1 MEKKMKKSIGFHAAR
16 GKTIFRGS
24 LLLIGIFLAASA
36 VGYLF
41 RRIGFDETNIVLI
54 YLLAVLATAWL
65 THSFVFGILS
75 SFLATFLFSY
85 LFARPEFTFLV
96 DDANNYIV
104 TFVIMTATAL
114 ITSALTSHARQSE
127 CAAREKEAQAK
138 AIYALTNRLTD
149 AKTMDDI
156 AAAAVQSISTCFS
169 CQAACLCFDS
179 TGMPEGSFVQQ
190 VSADSQ
196 VHRKLENRMA
206 YKSAVEEASPG
217 CLKGREFY
225 DWPILGKETILG
237 VIRIPAA
244 DGRAMHETS
253 ASLLR
258 AMIKGTALAMDR
270 HWSSI
275 RQLQLREETAKE
287 RYRSNLLRAISHD
300 LRTPLAGI
308 IGSCEML
315 LDMTDAKSPQHA
327 IAVDMHKEAN
337 WLYSLVE
344 NILSLTRLQD
354 GSLPLCKQV
363 EAVEEIVAGAVNRM
377 AKRAPE
383 CTIHVDIPGDLILV
397 PMDAKLIEQVLIN
410 LLSNAAL
417 HANVKEPVDIIVSV
431 NASEKAVQF
440 VVQDRGVGIVPE
452 DLPHIF
458 EMFYTRGRGHAD
470 AGQGIG
476 LGLAICETIVQA
488 HGGRITAENRQ
499 DGPGA
504 RFTFTLPMEKQ
515 KTEN

>member
-1 MEKKMKKSIGFHAAR
+1 MKKSIRFHAVR
-16 GKTIFRGS
+16 EKTAVRNTLF
-24 LLLIGIFLAASA
+24 LIGIFLTASA
-36 VGYLF
+36 LGYLF
-41 RRIGFDETNIVLI
+41 GRIGFDETNIVLV

-85 LFARPEFTFLV
+85 IFAQPEFTFLV

-104 TFVIMTATAL
+104 TFVIMTLTAL

-127 CAAREKEAQAK
+127 YAAREKEAQAK
-138 AIYALTNRLTD
+138 AIYALTNRLTG
-149 AKTMDDI
+149 AKNMDDI
-156 AAAAVQSISTCFS
+156 AGAAVGSISVCFS
-169 CQAACLCFDS
+169 CQAACLCCDS
-179 TGMPEGSFVQQ
+179 TGLPQRSFVQQ
-190 VSADSQ
+190 GPAESQ
-196 VHRKLENRMA
+196 VHRELEQDPHT
-206 YKSAVEEASPG
+206 YKKALEAAG
-217 CLKGREFY
+217 ADCLKGREFY
-225 DWPILGKETILG
+225 DWPIRGKETLLG

-244 DGRAMHETS
+244 AGEAMGD
-253 ASLLR
+253 AGVRLLR
-258 AMIKGTALAMDR
+258 AMIESTALAMDR
-270 HWSSI
+270 H
-275 RQLQLREETAKE
+275 RAAKQQMQFREETAKE

-315 LDMTDAKSPQHA
+315 LDMTDPCSPPYT
-327 IAVDMHKEAN
+327 IVTDMHKEAI
-337 WLYSLVE
+337 WLHSLVE

-354 GSLPLCKQV
+354 GSLSLCKQV
-363 EAVEEIVAGAVNRM
+363 EAVEEIVAGAVQRM
-377 AKRAPE
+377 AKREPE
-383 CTIHVDIPGDLILV
+383 CVIHVDMPEKLILA

-410 LLSNAAL
+410 LLNNAVL
-417 HANVKEPVDIIVSV
+417 HANVKDPVDIIVSE
-431 NASEKAVQF
+431 NAAEKTVQF

-476 LGLAICETIVQA
+476 LGLAICQTIVQA
-488 HGGRITAENRQ
+488 HGGRITGENRE

-504 RFTFTLPMEKQ
+504 RFTFTLPAE
-515 KTEN
+515 E

>member
-1 MEKKMKKSIGFHAAR
+1 MKKKRIRFRAGA
-16 GKTIFRGS
+16 GKKAIYSTLF
-24 LLLIGIFLAASA
+24 LVGIFLAASA

-54 YLLAVLATAWL
+54 YLLAVLATAWF
-65 THSFVFGILS
+65 THSFVFGVLS

-85 LFARPEFTFLV
+85 IFAQPEFTFLV

-104 TFVIMTATAL
+104 TFVIMTLTAL

-127 CAAREKEAQAK
+127 CAARVKEAQTK
-138 AIYALTNRLTD
+138 AIYVLTNRLTG
-149 AKTMDDI
+149 AKDIDDI
-156 AAAAVQSISTCFS
+156 AGAAVASISTCFS

-179 TGMPEGSFVQQ
+179 AGMPGRSFVQQ
-190 VSADSQ
+190 ASSDLQ
-196 VHRKLENRMA
+196 VHRKLEENQQE
-206 YKSAVEEASPG
+206 YKKALEAVAPN
-217 CLKGREFY
+217 CLKGKEFY

-237 VIRIPAA
+237 VIRIPCAA
-244 DGRAMHETS
+244 QVDGTS
-253 ASLLR
+253 ERLLR
-258 AMIKGTALAMDR
+258 AMIEGTALAMDR
-270 HWSSI
+270 HWSA
-275 RQLQLREETAKE
+275 RQQMQFREETAKE

-315 LDMTDAKSPQHA
+315 LDMTDAQSPQYA
-327 IAVDMHKEAN
+327 IAADMHKEAI
-337 WLYSLVE
+337 WLHSLVE

-354 GSLPLCKQV
+354 GSLSLCKQV
-363 EAVEEIVAGAVNRM
+363 EAVEEIIAGAVRRM

-383 CTIHVDIPGDLILV
+383 CIIHVDIPEKLILV

-410 LLSNAAL
+410 LLSNAVL
-417 HANVKEPVDIIVSV
+417 HANVKDPVDVIVSE
-431 NASEKAVQF
+431 NTAEKMVRF
-440 VVQDRGVGIVPE
+440 VVQDRGVGIVEE

-488 HGGRITAENRQ
+488 HGGEITAENRT
-499 DGPGA
+499 DGLGA
-504 RFTFTLPMEKQ
+504 RFTFTLPVEA
-515 KTEN
+515 